1 MATTLGRV
9 RRPALSVPYALAVLT
24 VLVMA
29 AEVAVSLQNQEGLTA
44 SSGLLIP
51 FVCAVPVTF
60 SLMGALIATRDP
72 GNRIGWIM
80 IAVGL
85 GFALSVFTSD
95 YPGVTAEGHRITR
108 PFGLYVAWVS
118 TWVGWLPLVSLF
130 LLVLLF
136 PTGRISGKR
145 WGPVLWL
152 GLTAWMLLNVLS
164 AIQSGPLDPGTVLT
178 PNPLGLVPVPG
189 MVIGIVTLAGLAA
202 MVLAVVSLILRFR
215 SARGDVRQQLKWFT
229 YGAAITIACNI
240 GGFLT
245 LWSNA
250 LVVALWLASAAALP
264 IFIGIAIMRYRLYE
278 IDALINRTLVYG
290 SLTISLGLVYVGGV
304 LVLQSATRATIG
316 HSSDLAIAVVTLA
329 VAGLFNPWRRRLQT
343 FIDRRFYRHKY
354 DAVLTLAA
362 LSGRLRDNVD
372 LPAVRSEIL
381 TVVDETMQPSH
392 TSLWLR

>member
-1 MATTLGRV
+1 MATSLGRA
-9 RRPALSVPYALAVLT
+9 RRPALSIPSALVALT
-24 VLVMA
+24 VLVMTG
-29 AEVAVSLQNQEGLTA
+29 EVVVSLQNQEGLTS

-51 FVCAVPVTF
+51 FVCAVPLAF
-60 SLMGALIATRDP
+60 SLVGALIATRDP
-72 GNRIGWIM
+72 GNRIGWLM
-80 IAVGL
+80 IAVGV

-95 YPGVTAEGHRITR
+95 YPGVAAEGHRITR

-136 PTGRISGKR
+136 PTGRVSGKR
-145 WGPVLWL
+145 WEPVLWL
-152 GLTAWMLLNVLS
+152 GLVAWIGLNVLS
-164 AIQSGPLDPGTVLT
+164 AIQRGPVDPGTLLA
-178 PNPLGLVPVPG
+178 PNPFGLVPIPG
-189 MVIGIVTLAGLAA
+189 VVIGIFTVAALAA
-202 MVLAVVSLILRFR
+202 MVLAAVSLIMRFR

-229 YGAAITIACNI
+229 YGAALTVACNI

-250 LVVALWLASAAALP
+250 FVVAVWLASAAALP
-264 IFIGIAIMRYRLYE
+264 IFIGVAIMRYRLYE

-290 SLTISLGLVYVGGV
+290 SLTISLGLLYVGGV
-304 LVLQSATRATIG
+304 LALQGATRATVG
-316 HSSDLAIAVVTLA
+316 HSSDLAIAVVTLV
-329 VAGLFNPWRRRLQT
+329 VATLFNPWRRRLQT

-354 DAVLTLAA
+354 DAVQTLAS

-372 LPAVRSEIL
+372 LPAVSNEIL
-381 TVVDETMQPSH
+381 AVVDETMQPAH